1 MPKLD
6 CRQLDSWRLSVL
18 ALLRSQVSPGC
29 GFAIGT
35 DVTSWACVT
44 RLFGEKAHH
53 DQIHHDKTA
62 MKAMPDVSV
71 DGFSCMKPAPWSAVA
86 LLFECTICV
95 EPFERNDPYEAFTGR
110 INIQTYLHLGKQMP
124 SSNI

>member
-1 MPKLD
+1 VD
-6 CRQLDSWRLSVL
+6 GHQSVCWQLSVL
-18 ALLRSQVSPGC
+18 APPQLRVLPGR
-29 GFAIGT
+29 GFATGT

-53 DQIHHDKTA
+53 EQIHHDKTA
-62 MKAMPDVSV
+62 KKAKPDVSV

-86 LLFECTICV
+86 LLFECTIRV
-95 EPFERNDPYEAFTGR
+95 KPLERNDSYEAFTGR